1 MSRRSFG
8 LGAAGTLGAMGLTG
22 ALAGCG
28 NLETQGGGDSNSSDG
43 GGDLSLLVGMDN
55 GSPTFDKNF
64 NPYSSTKRTGATV
77 IYEPLFVLNS
87 ITGEF
92 APFLGESF
100 EFTDPSTIEVTLRSG
115 VTWSDGED
123 FTADDVEYTFTLLKE
138 ESALDTGGVW
148 GHLKSL
154 ETSDDGTVVFHL
166 TEEDVPAATI
176 ILPTLIVPKHL
187 WDPVEEPVGPGPY
200 TLGDYT
206 PNQYTMVKND
216 SYYFA
221 DKVVPTSLILP
232 ASNEQLDLV
241 NKGYDW
247 AYAYISDVEN
257 TWVDAGEGNIYWF
270 PPGGTISMF
279 PMLDQA
285 PFDDVNFRQGV
296 AVALDRSKIADVAA
310 EGTMAAA
317 GNTGLLL
324 PNQEAWLDPSIA
336 DGGEA
341 TQDTDAAMTYFEK
354 AGYTMSG
361 EKLVDDSGK
370 QVSITIMTPNSY
382 TDWLRGAQEIQRE
395 LQALGMKVELNQPQ
409 PAGYQQ
415 SLQNGDFQVAMAS
428 FGGNGDIY
436 STYNNLMGQEFA
448 KPAGESTTANYGR
461 YSNDEA
467 QSLIDVLRTSPD
479 EAEQKEAAYGL
490 QKIFGED
497 MPVIPIWYGG
507 LWGLFSEKKFTG
519 WPSEDNPYA
528 APMTWTSNNLLIL
541 TTITAA

>member
-1 MSRRSFG
+1 
-8 LGAAGTLGAMGLTG
+8 
-22 ALAGCG
+22 
-28 NLETQGGGDSNSSDG
+28 
-43 GGDLSLLVGMDN
+43 
-55 GSPTFDKNF
+55 
-64 NPYSSTKRTGATV
+64 
-77 IYEPLFVLNS
+77 
-87 ITGEF
+87 
-92 APFLGESF
+92 
-100 EFTDPSTIEVTLRSG
+100 
-115 VTWSDGED
+115 
-123 FTADDVEYTFTLLKE
+123 
-138 ESALDTGGVW
+138 
-148 GHLKSL
+148 
-154 ETSDDGTVVFHL
+154 
-166 TEEDVPAATI
+166 
-176 ILPTLIVPKHL
+176 
-187 WDPVEEPVGPGPY
+187 
-200 TLGDYT
+200 
-206 PNQYTMVKND
+206 
-216 SYYFA
+216 
-221 DKVVPTSLILP
+221 
-232 ASNEQLDLV
+232 
-241 NKGYDW
+241 
-247 AYAYISDVEN
+247 
-257 TWVDAGEGNIYWF
+257 
-270 PPGGTISMF
+270 
-279 PMLDQA
+279 
-285 PFDDVNFRQGV
+285 
-296 AVALDRSKIADVAA
+296 
-310 EGTMAAA
+310 
-317 GNTGLLL
+317 
-324 PNQEAWLDPSIA
+324 
-336 DGGEA
+336 
-341 TQDTDAAMTYFEK
+341 MTYFEK